1 MLFTLYYQ
9 ASWSSIQ
16 QVLYLIL
23 KSLGRRKKQKQK
35 TKLLSFFDT
44 VTAFQ
49 LCRVS
54 HVEIL
59 TVSMWFKRMNVN
71 HEPVMWQWM
80 TTQCSLAGRH
90 SHFDVWEGIKGICR
104 AGRETERKGMEKK
117 NTHFC
122 PVFFL
127 FTTNFLKNLAICT
140 SWVHNLCDIPA
151 VFIQ

>member
-16 QVLYLIL
+16 QVLYLTV
-23 KSLGRRKKQKQK
+23 KSLGRRKKQKK

-54 HVEIL
+54 HVKIL

-71 HEPVMWQWM
+71 HEPVMWQWV

-90 SHFDVWEGIKGICR
+90 FHFDVWEGIKGICR
-104 AGRETERKGMEKK
+104 AGRETERKGMEKEYS
-117 NTHFC
+117 FLSS
-122 PVFFL
+122 VFF
-127 FTTNFLKNLAICT
+127 FLRRT
-140 SWVHNLCDIPA
+140 
-151 VFIQ
+151 F

>member
-16 QVLYLIL
+16 QVLYLTL
-23 KSLGRRKKQKQK
+23 KSVGRKKKQKKKK

-54 HVEIL
+54 HVKIL

-71 HEPVMWQWM
+71 HEPVTWQWM

-90 SHFDVWEGIKGICR
+90 FHSDVWEGIKGICR
-104 AGRETERKGMEKK
+104 AGRETERKGMEKRILI
-117 NTHFC
+117 FVQC
-122 PVFFL
+122 FSFYDEL
-127 FTTNFLKNLAICT
+127 LKNLAICT